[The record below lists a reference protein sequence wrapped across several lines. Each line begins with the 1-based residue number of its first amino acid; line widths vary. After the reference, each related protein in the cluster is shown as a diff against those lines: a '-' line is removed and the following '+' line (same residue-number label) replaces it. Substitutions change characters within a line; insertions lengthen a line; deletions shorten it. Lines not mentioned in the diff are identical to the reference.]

1 MNKRSTIVLLL
12 PLLHLTGMTALAAPP
27 LELGVQG
34 GLSLATASSDGF
46 DFPGSPG
53 LSSRTGFALGA
64 YATIRLTNML
74 YLQPEVQYVQRGAM
88 LEGLAVTSPQ
98 RPEPEVADVTFM
110 YDYLT
115 FPILLKGQMELGALS
130 PFLFLGPEVAFRIS
144 AETHVNYSVSDP
156 HTFSTEDD
164 ISNIDYAFNFGAGVA
179 YHITPVVSISMN
191 GRYNLGLKDIREL
204 MGPSW
209 KSRGWQV
216 LVAIGV
222 VV

>member
-1 MNKRSTIVLLL
+1 MNKKSIIVFVL

-27 LELGVQG
+27 LELGIQG

-46 DFPGSPG
+46 DYPGSPG

-64 YATIRLTNML
+64 YATIGLTDML
-74 YLQPEVQYVQRGAM
+74 YLQPEVHYVQRGAM
-88 LEGLAVTSPQ
+88 LEGIAVTTPV
-98 RPEPEVADVTFM
+98 RPEPEVANITFM

-115 FPILLKGQMELGALS
+115 FPILLKGQMELGVLS
-130 PFLFLGPEVAFRIS
+130 PFLFLGPEVAFRTS
-144 AETHVNYSVSDP
+144 AETHVDYSVSDP
-156 HTFSTEDD
+156 QTFSTEDE
-164 ISNIDYAFNFGAGVA
+164 ISNIDYSFNFGAGLA

-191 GRYNLGLKDIREL
+191 GRYNLGLKDIQEM